1 MKIAKKLSLVFI
13 GSTLLIL
20 SICLLCGVW
29 ILNGLK
35 NGEVERAVSKSSS
48 IYSLYNKRIA
58 DINDVA
64 NELSEA
70 VVIEYFVKEESKE
83 EIYKNI
89 FKNLNEMFNKN
100 DILYA
105 GFFLDDN
112 EKFYNVRDSG
122 VSDKLLQTLYELS
135 EGKEHLSGSIN
146 FNDKLYIV
154 SIDKIDKDYKQKAGK
169 VIVIKEVDSRFLNL
183 LRYFSGKDAGIKL
196 NYEPLEKPTAYIG
209 REKVPVYNEVLRDR
223 IISYIGINTL
233 EEGRNI
239 YLTITEGR
247 TVVDKSSLIVS
258 KLIGILLIL
267 ILFINS
273 ITFLIVRNNLIKRII
288 TMNKDVND
296 IISSK
301 DKSSHLKIHK
311 EEDEITGLTVDINK
325 MIDNIRE
332 VTLNLDSSKMQYKA
346 LLKTMTNGF
355 IYLKRED
362 YKIYKVIQINN
373 SAKKMINLSDEKLEY
388 FKGSSEIEKLLGV
401 IEKNIGLSKKE
412 TFEEVYLGEGNF
424 AKVSFQ
430 YKEDDSIVLVLNDIT
445 DLKKYSDEMKY
456 LANYDTLTGVL
467 NRHNIMKYI
476 EDLTSNEEPY
486 TIYFID
492 LDNFKGLNDTLGHNK
507 GDEVLCAVSKSLNII
522 CSDFV
527 RVGRLGGD
535 EFVVVKRGE
544 NDILES
550 EDLAQTILEVLSSI
564 IRVNKL
570 TFELSGSIGISYY
583 PLHSKDMNEVIQYA
597 DIAMY
602 EAKSSGGNNYKIFSN
617 DMLESVELENRLKEA
632 ILKDEFSLYY
642 QPIYDIKENKIKG
655 AEALI
660 RWNADEGIISPTRF
674 IPIAKRTGDIIEI
687 DKIVFD
693 KAIKYCKYITT
704 HSKDFIMSV
713 NLSYKY
719 LKQYNFI
726 DDLKSIIKK
735 YDLDPKNLRVE
746 VTEDEFI
753 EDIVETTRILNEIRT
768 LGISVSLDDFGTG
781 YSSFN
786 YLKQLPIDIIK
797 IDRSLLYK
805 VCTDEKSL
813 NILSTIINLSH
824 ELGFIV
830 VCEGVEEVEEFELLK
845 TLGCDKIQGYY
856 ISRPICEEEFKEKII
871 KFL

>member
-58 DINDVA
+58 DITDVA

-70 VVIEYFVKEESKE
+70 VVIEYFVKEESKQE
-83 EIYKNI
+83 VYKNI
-89 FKNLNEMFNKN
+89 SKNLNEMFNKN

-105 GFFLDDN
+105 GFFLNDN

-122 VSDKLLQTLYELS
+122 VSDKLLQSLYELS
-135 EGKEHLSGSIN
+135 KGKEHLSGSIK

-183 LRYFSGKDAGIKL
+183 LKYFSGKDAEIEL

-247 TVVDKSSLIVS
+247 TVVDKSNLIVS

-267 ILFINS
+267 ILFINA

-301 DKSSHLKIHK
+301 DKSSHLKIDK
-311 EEDEITGLTVDINK
+311 EDDEITGLTVDINK

-373 SAKKMINLSDEKLEY
+373 SAKKMINLSDGKLEY

-401 IEKNIGLSKKE
+401 IEKNIDLSKKE
-412 TFEEVYLGEGNF
+412 TYEEVYLGEGNF

-476 EDLTSNEEPY
+476 EDLTLKEEPY

-632 ILKDEFSLYY
+632 ILKDEFELYY

-660 RWNADEGIISPTRF
+660 RWNADEGIISPARF

-856 ISRPICEEEFKEKII
+856 ISRPICEEDFKEKII